1 MEISGRRA
9 PPKRIGELLVAAN
22 VVRQEV
28 LMEALRVAKNS
39 QTPLGRV
46 LMSIG
51 EISEHDLEVAIY
63 IQQLIRQGTISSDFG
78 VKAINVSVKA
88 KISVEETFRRLGF
101 TMPEVLDS
109 DRAGANELGELLVQA
124 GLLNRDMLENIIWQS
139 QENNLAIGRCMVLN
153 RVITSNM
160 LQSALTAQVLIRDG
174 KITTDQAVNALK
186 KAALKHQSIE
196 QSLVDSGAFKPPDKE
211 SIKFGDLLSQAG
223 IVTEGDKISAIE
235 IGLSENQK
243 IGEVLVNTGMISPS
257 VVDESLRLQEMVNQ
271 GKLSGL
277 QAAEILRQ
285 AHQKHVTIDAII
297 EERAA
302 RQDEIEKVEKIMQL
316 LLQSSALSGDNF
328 NRAQSLARQLNVPI
342 AEIVLAKE
350 MVDKKI
356 IAAALE
362 VQTLITDGLLKPN
375 QSVTAIKM
383 CIKTG
388 LELHEVLKDLPS
400 ESELSQPEAS
410 KDGSSQEKKAGWLG
424 NIWAKKKK
432 D

>member
-1 MEISGRRA
+1 MEISGRRV

-28 LMEALRVAKNS
+28 LLEALKVSKNS

-46 LMSIG
+46 LMGIG

-78 VKAINVSVKA
+78 VKAINVAVKA
-88 KISVEETFRRLGF
+88 KISLEETFRRLGF
-101 TMPEVLDS
+101 TLPEVMDANRVS
-109 DRAGANELGELLVQA
+109 AGELGELLVQA
-124 GLLNRDMLENIIWQS
+124 GLLNRDMLENILWQS
-139 QENNLAIGRCMVLN
+139 QENNLSVGRCLVLN

-174 KITTDQAVNALK
+174 KITNEQAIAALK
-186 KAALKHQSIE
+186 KAATKHQSIE
-196 QSLVDSGAFKPPDKE
+196 QSLVDSGAVKAPEKE
-211 SIKFGDLLSQAG
+211 NIKFGDLLSQAG

-235 IGLSENQK
+235 MGLSENQK

-277 QAAEILRQ
+277 QAADILRQ
-285 AHQKHVTIDAII
+285 AHQRHVTIDAVI
-297 EERAA
+297 EERAS

-316 LLQSSALSGDNF
+316 LLQSNALSGDNF
-328 NRAQSLARQLNVPI
+328 NRAQSLARQLNVPM
-342 AEIVLAKE
+342 AEIILTKE
-350 MVDKKI
+350 MVDKKV

-362 VQTLITDGLLKPN
+362 VQNLVGDGLLKPN

-400 ESELSQPEAS
+400 ESELSQAETRDELKP
-410 KDGSSQEKKAGWLG
+410 EKKAGWLG
-424 NIWAKKKK
+424 GLFSKKKE
-432 D
+432 